1 MEHFLGISRDLAN
14 KVTKSK
20 KRGTNEEESKS
31 KLKPVHDQ
39 FKNLGLSMGSSL
51 PDRKTLEAAQA

>member
-1 MEHFLGISRDLAN
+1 MEHIFGIPRDIAN

-39 FKNLGLSMGSSL
+39 FKNLGLSMGS
-51 PDRKTLEAAQA
+51 